1 MPRFYPKTRGVV
13 YWSVRML
20 RTLLWAFV
28 LVLALSFFGISLRA
42 IIMSPAGQENFGYVY
57 HLLVQFW
64 DWILGIFL
72 KV

>member
-1 MPRFYPKTRGVV
+1 MV
-13 YWSVRML
+13 YWQARML
-20 RTLLWAFV
+20 RTIFWAFV

-64 DWILGIFL
+64 DWIAGFFVNLFL
-72 KV
+72 KS